1 MICFPNCKINIGLN
15 ILNKREDVFHG
26 IQSVFYPVPITDAL
40 EISQSKETTIS
51 IYGAKIQGD
60 PTSNLIYKAWELL
73 NAKHQIGPVAIS
85 LLKKIPS
92 GGGLGGGS
100 ADGSFMLNLL
110 NDFFKLDLSLEK
122 REYYAA
128 ILGSDCPFFIKNKPA
143 IVTGRGENVRPVNLD
158 LAGYHL
164 LLVNPKI
171 HISTQVAFQ
180 IIAPKNQ
187 LEFDADAIESLN
199 LDYWN
204 SHLINDF
211 ENPILRKYPEIK
223 VIKDQI
229 KNLGAFYTSLSGTG
243 STYFG
248 LFKDKPNTVNLFP
261 NCDVWQVQ
269 L

>member
-15 ILNKREDVFHG
+15 ILNKRDDGFHE
-26 IQSVFYPVPITDAL
+26 IQSVFYPVPIADAL
-40 EISQSKETTIS
+40 EINHFNETTIS
-51 IYGAKIQGD
+51 IYGSKIQGD
-60 PTSNLIYKAWELL
+60 LASNLIYKAWKLL
-73 NAKHQIGPVAIS
+73 NANHQIGPVAIS

-110 NDFFKLDLSLEK
+110 NDFFQLELSIEK
-122 REYYAA
+122 REEYAA
-128 ILGSDCPFFIKNKPA
+128 ILGSDCPFFIKNKPS
-143 IVTGRGENVRPVNLD
+143 IVTGRGEYMRPINLD
-158 LAGYHL
+158 LVGYHL

-171 HISTQVAFQ
+171 HISTQEAFQ
-180 IIAPKNQ
+180 IITPKNQ
-187 LEFDADAIESLN
+187 LEFNPYAIESLN
-199 LDYWN
+199 LDYWKN
-204 SHLINDF
+204 HLINDF
-211 ENPILRKYPEIK
+211 EEPILRKYPEIK

-229 KNLGAFYTSLSGTG
+229 KDLGAAYTSLSGTG

-248 LFKDKPNTVNLFP
+248 LFKNKPNTVNLFP